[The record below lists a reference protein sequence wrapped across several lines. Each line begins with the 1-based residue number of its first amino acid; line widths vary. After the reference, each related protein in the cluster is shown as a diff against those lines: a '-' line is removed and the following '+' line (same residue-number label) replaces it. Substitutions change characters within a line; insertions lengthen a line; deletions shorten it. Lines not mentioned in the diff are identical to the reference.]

1 MLARILS
8 LKGAPVVGCFE
19 PRIIFMISE
28 RDNDVVLKSG
38 FKIHFKSN
46 SIFKSMI
53 EKSAIEECDKNWN
66 EIKNLIINIS

>member
-1 MLARILS
+1 
-8 LKGAPVVGCFE
+8 
-19 PRIIFMISE
+19 MISE

-53 EKSAIEECDKNWN
+53 EKSAMEECDKNWN